1 MAWKGFLHFMSAMS
15 FSPFKLYGSLWHFKH
30 SDARSIQFHE
40 PLPSST
46 VSLRTA
52 MRIGRRLKRTYKW
65 HPDMF
70 EKDSAASISS
80 RRLHAVASGGT

>member
-1 MAWKGFLHFMSAMS
+1 
-15 FSPFKLYGSLWHFKH
+15 
-30 SDARSIQFHE
+30 
-40 PLPSST
+40 
-46 VSLRTA
+46 